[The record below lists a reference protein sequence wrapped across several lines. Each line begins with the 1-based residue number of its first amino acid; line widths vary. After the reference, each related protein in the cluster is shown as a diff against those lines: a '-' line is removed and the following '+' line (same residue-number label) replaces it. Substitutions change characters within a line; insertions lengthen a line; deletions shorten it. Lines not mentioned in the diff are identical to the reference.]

1 MKRYPI
7 WSYLSISATDA
18 PIISIAWYLYFAQ
31 NSVNA
36 SPNLQHC
43 LILGVSV
50 WLGYMADRLFDVRLK
65 KESQLISLR
74 HQFSKK
80 HEFKLWILWVIIL
93 ISIVIFSLNTLNN
106 DKIFVGSILVFLILL
121 YYCLNHY
128 FLGKRFPKEI
138 CVAVLFAY
146 GTLFLIENPF
156 KIEEFINF
164 TLICFL
170 NCLILTHKDTRVD
183 NQMGVRSWAHPL
195 THQSITIIT
204 VLLGIYYLIVF
215 RSIADPFC
223 AICMVCFLIHISSR
237 NLNEEQFR
245 VALESAYTLI
255 PLIALIN
262 HSVN

>member
-18 PIISIAWYLYFAQ
+18 PLISIAWYLYFVQ
-31 NSVNA
+31 NSVNVR
-36 SPNLQHC
+36 PNLQHC

-74 HQFSKK
+74 HQFSKVY
-80 HEFKLWILWVIIL
+80 EFKLWILWVVIL
-93 ISIVIFSLNTLNN
+93 IPLVTFSLNTLNSY
-106 DKIFVGSILVFLILL
+106 KIFAGFVLISFILL
-121 YYCLNHY
+121 YNCLNQY
-128 FLGKRFPKEI
+128 FSGKRFPKEI
-138 CVAVLFAY
+138 CVAALFAY

-156 KIEEFINF
+156 KIEGFIHF

-170 NCLILTHKDTRVD
+170 NCLILTNKDRRVD
-183 NQMGVRSWAHPL
+183 NQMGVRSWTYPL
-195 THQSITIIT
+195 TQQSITVITILLSIYFIIT
-204 VLLGIYYLIVF
+204 F
-215 RSIADPFC
+215 RSIENPFC
-223 AICMVCFLIHISSR
+223 AICIACLLIHISSK

-255 PLIALIN
+255 PLIAIIC
-262 HSVN
+262 HR